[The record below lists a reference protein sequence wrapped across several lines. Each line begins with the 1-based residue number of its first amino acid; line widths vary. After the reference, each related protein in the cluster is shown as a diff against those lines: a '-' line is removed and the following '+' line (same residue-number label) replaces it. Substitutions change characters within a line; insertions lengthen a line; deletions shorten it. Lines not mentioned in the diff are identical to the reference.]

1 MTAVERECCTAL
13 YGVPTMFIA
22 ELALPNFERF
32 DLSSLRTGIMA
43 GAPCPIEVM
52 RQVVDRMHMSGVTI
66 AYGMTETSPV
76 SFQTDPKD
84 PLERRVTTIG
94 RVQPHLEVKAI
105 DLEGQITPRG
115 VPGEFCT
122 RGYSVMLG
130 YWDGPGQRQK
140 RLTRMAGCTRAILE
154 SLTKTV
160 TATSSDVSI
169 ATLSKPDDSS
179 VSVAVDFGHHG
190 YLGALFPRVCLI
202 DAHSVNP
209 KSQRLR
215 LL

>member
-1 MTAVERECCTAL
+1 MSHRNILNNGWFVGQAQQLAPGDRICLPVPLFHCFGMVMGNLAGVTCGATVVYPALVFDAEATLTAVEQERCTAL

-84 PLERRVTTIG
+84 SLERRVTTIG

-105 DLEGQITPRG
+105 DPEGRIASRG
-115 VPGEFCT
+115 IPASSARVG
-122 RGYSVMLG
+122 
-130 YWDGPGQRQK
+130 
-140 RLTRMAGCTRAILE
+140 IL
-154 SLTKTV
+154 
-160 TATSSDVSI
+160 
-169 ATLSKPDDSS
+169 
-179 VSVAVDFGHHG
+179 
-190 YLGALFPRVCLI
+190 
-202 DAHSVNP
+202 
-209 KSQRLR
+209 
-215 LL
+215 